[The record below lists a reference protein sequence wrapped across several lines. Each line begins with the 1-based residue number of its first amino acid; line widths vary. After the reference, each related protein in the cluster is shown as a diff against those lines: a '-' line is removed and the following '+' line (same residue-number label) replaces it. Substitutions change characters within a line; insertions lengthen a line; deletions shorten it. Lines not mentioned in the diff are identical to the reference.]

1 MMGLEIDGIVSNFPS
16 QSVLTSVSAL
26 LHFGQL
32 WFWFPSNPAFLWL
45 DTILKERSV
54 LKFQNMIFLL
64 LSFF

>member
-32 WFWFPSNPAFLWL
+32 
-45 DTILKERSV
+45 
-54 LKFQNMIFLL
+54 
-64 LSFF
+64 